1 MKNMKVLLL
10 LLSFIVISVMSSCKS
25 SPPLNKDE
33 IMPFQKRADIVITNE
48 DYQKTNKDINKL
60 TKKFE
65 GFIKNSSFNTDVK
78 NKSNA
83 EYEIHVPY
91 TFFNDFKENF
101 DITFKPDIVEES
113 VSDEESLTKLYY
125 SNLAKIDEKTAAL
138 QEMKES
144 YAVAKDVNDRIVMK
158 YEIDKLSTEVNELQQ
173 KRLSLL
179 ESMNYSTVN
188 VVWKQNTEPK
198 DTLLPPFGV
207 PGLPPPP
214 RHIVLKNYGQTENFK
229 VNESIAISMEDLDPE
244 KTNIISKIDMDDD
257 NIEMK
262 VTENDSKETV
272 VLDKKCQIVIVGLGT
287 LPEIVR
293 GDAIK
298 REQIVITPIIDDECN
313 IIGNEIR
320 AGTIESGCIDGRKN
334 YYRLLNCVRH
344 NKPVI
349 VKKSKVVRIQ
359 QTSPAQRPQRPA
371 WEQREEENSIFFFPL
386 D

>member
-1 MKNMKVLLL
+1 MKKIKVLLIL
-10 LLSFIVISVMSSCKS
+10 LTFSGIAVLTSCKS
-25 SPPLNKDE
+25 SPPPLDKDD
-33 IMPFQKRADIVITNE
+33 IMPYQKRADIVITNE
-48 DYQKTNKDINKL
+48 DYQKTNKDINRL

-78 NKSNA
+78 SQSNA

-91 TFFNDFKENF
+91 TFFNNFKENF
-101 DITFKPDIVEES
+101 DNTFKPDIVEET

-138 QEMKES
+138 QSLKES

-158 YEIDKLSTEVNELQQ
+158 YEIDKLSTEVNEHQQ

-179 ESMNYSTVN
+179 ESMNYSTVR
-188 VVWKQNTEPK
+188 VVWKQKAEDK
-198 DTLLPPFGV
+198 DLLPAGV

-214 RHIVLKNYGQTENFK
+214 RQIVLKNYGQIENFK
-229 VNESIAISMEDLDPE
+229 VNEPVAISMEDLNPE
-244 KTNIISKIDMDDD
+244 ETNIISNIDMDDG
-257 NIEMK
+257 NVEMR
-262 VTENDSKETV
+262 VTKNDEKETV
-272 VLDKKCQIVIVGLGT
+272 VLDKKCQIVIVGLGP

-320 AGTIESGCIDGRKN
+320 AGTIESGCIEGRKN

-344 NKPVI
+344 GKPVVI
-349 VKKSKVVRIQ
+349 KKKRVARTQ
-359 QTSPAQRPQRPA
+359 QSVQQQRHQRPL
-371 WEQREEENSIFFFPL
+371 WEQREEENSIFMFPL

>member
-1 MKNMKVLLL
+1 
-10 LLSFIVISVMSSCKS
+10 
-25 SPPLNKDE
+25 
-33 IMPFQKRADIVITNE
+33 
-48 DYQKTNKDINKL
+48 
-60 TKKFE
+60 
-65 GFIKNSSFNTDVK
+65 
-78 NKSNA
+78 
-83 EYEIHVPY
+83 
-91 TFFNDFKENF
+91 
-101 DITFKPDIVEES
+101 
-113 VSDEESLTKLYY
+113 LYY

-138 QEMKES
+138 QDMKES
-144 YAVAKDVNDRIVMK
+144 YVVTKDVNDRIVMK

-179 ESMNYSTVN
+179 ESLNYSTVK
-188 VVWKQNTEPK
+188 VTWKQKVEEK
-198 DTLLPPFGV
+198 DSLPAGV

-229 VNESIAISMEDLDPE
+229 INEPVAISMEDLDPE

-272 VLDKKCQIVIVGLGT
+272 VLDKKCQIVIVGLGK

-349 VKKSKVVRIQ
+349 VKKSRVVRIQ
-359 QTSPAQRPQRPA
+359 QAAPAQRQHGPM
-371 WEQREEENSIFFFPL
+371 WEQRDEENSIFMFPL

>member
-1 MKNMKVLLL
+1 MEKIKFILLL
-10 LLSFIVISVMSSCKS
+10 LTFSGIAVLSSCKS
-25 SPPLNKDE
+25 SPPPLNKDD
-33 IMPFQKRADIVITNE
+33 IMPYQKRADILITNE
-48 DYQKTNKDINKL
+48 DYQKTNKDINHL

-65 GFIKNSSFNTDVK
+65 GFIKNSSFNTDE
-78 NKSNA
+78 KSRSDA

-101 DITFKPDIVEES
+101 DNTFKPDIVEET

-125 SNLAKIDEKTAAL
+125 SNLAKIDTKTAAL

-179 ESMNYSTVN
+179 ESMNYSTVK
-188 VVWKQNTEPK
+188 VVWKQKAEDK
-198 DTLLPPFGV
+198 DLFPAGV

-214 RHIVLKNYGQTENFK
+214 KHIVLKNYGQIGNVK
-229 VNESIAISMEDLDPE
+229 VNEPVEISMEGLDPE
-244 KTNIISKIDMDDD
+244 KTNIISSIDMEDD
-257 NIEMK
+257 NIDMR
-262 VTENDSKETV
+262 VTENDEKETV

-287 LPEIVR
+287 LPEIIR

-320 AGTIESGCIDGRKN
+320 AGTIESGCKEGRKN

-344 NKPVI
+344 GKPVI
-349 VKKSKVVRIQ
+349 KKSGVVRIQ
-359 QTSPAQRPQRPA
+359 QAAPAQRQQRPV
-371 WEQREEENSIFFFPL
+371 WEQRDEENNIFMFPL

>member
-1 MKNMKVLLL
+1 MKIIKFVLL
-10 LLSFIVISVMSSCKS
+10 LLSFAAIAVLSSCKS
-25 SPPLNKDE
+25 SPPPLNKDD
-33 IMPFQKRADIVITNE
+33 IMPYQKRADIVITND
-48 DYQKTNKDINKL
+48 DYQRTNKDINQL

-78 NKSNA
+78 NRSNA
-83 EYEIHVPY
+83 DYEIHVPY
-91 TFFNDFKENF
+91 TFFNNFKENF
-101 DITFKPDIVEES
+101 DVNFKPDIVEET

-144 YAVAKDVNDRIVMK
+144 YAVAKDVNDKIVMK

-179 ESMNYSTVN
+179 ESLNYSTVN
-188 VVWKQNTEPK
+188 VVWKQK
-198 DTLLPPFGV
+198 IQDTTPQPAGL

-214 RHIVLKNYGQTENFK
+214 KHIVLKNYGQTENFK
-229 VNESIAISMEDLDPE
+229 LGEPVSIDVEGLDPE
-244 KTNIISKIDMDDD
+244 KTNIISKVDMDED

-262 VTENDSKETV
+262 VTKNDEKETV
-272 VLDKKCQIVIVGLGT
+272 VLDKKCQIVIVGLGP
-287 LPEIVR
+287 LPEIIR

-320 AGTIESGCIDGRKN
+320 AGTIESGCIEGRKN
-334 YYRLLNCVRH
+334 YYRLLNCIRH

-349 VKKSKVVRIQ
+349 VRKSKVVRIQ
-359 QTSPAQRPQRPA
+359 QAAPARNQQRPV
-371 WEQREEENSIFFFPL
+371 WEQRDEENSIFMFPL

>member
-1 MKNMKVLLL
+1 MKKIKVVLLL
-10 LLSFIVISVMSSCKS
+10 LAITAIAVLTSCKS
-25 SPPLNKDE
+25 SPPPLNKDD
-33 IMPFQKRADIVITNE
+33 IMPYQKRADIVITND
-48 DYQKTNKDINKL
+48 DYQKTNKDINQL

-78 NKSNA
+78 NRSNA
-83 EYEIHVPY
+83 DYEIHVPY
-91 TFFNDFKENF
+91 TFFNNFKENF
-101 DITFKPDIVEES
+101 DVTFKPDIVEET
-113 VSDEESLTKLYY
+113 VSDEESLSKLYY

-138 QEMKES
+138 QDMKES

-158 YEIDKLSTEVNELQQ
+158 YELDKLSTEVNELQQ

-179 ESMNYSTVN
+179 ESLNYSTVN
-188 VVWKQNTEPK
+188 VVWKQK
-198 DTLLPPFGV
+198 ALDTATLPATV
-207 PGLPPPP
+207 PGLNPQPK
-214 RHIVLKNYGQTENFK
+214 HIVLKNYGQTENFK
-229 VNESIAISMEDLDPE
+229 LGEPVAIDVEGLDPD
-244 KTNIISKIDMDDD
+244 KTNIISKVDMDDE

-262 VTENDSKETV
+262 VTKNDEKETV

-287 LPEIVR
+287 LPEIIR

-344 NKPVI
+344 GNPVV
-349 VKKSKVVRIQ
+349 VKKSKVVRTQ
-359 QTSPAQRPQRPA
+359 QAAPAQNQQRPA
-371 WEQREEENSIFFFPL
+371 WEQRDEENSIFMFPL

>member
-1 MKNMKVLLL
+1 MKKIKYILLL
-10 LLSFIVISVMSSCKS
+10 LTFSGVAVLTSCKS
-25 SPPLNKDE
+25 SPPPLNKDD
-33 IMPFQKRADIVITNE
+33 IMPYQKRADIIITNE
-48 DYQKTNKDINKL
+48 DYQKTNKDINQIA
-60 TKKFE
+60 KKFE

-78 NKSNA
+78 SQSNA

-91 TFFNDFKENF
+91 TFFNNFKENF
-101 DITFKPDIVEES
+101 DNTFKPDIVEET

-125 SNLAKIDEKTAAL
+125 SNLAKIDQKTAAL

-144 YAVAKDVNDRIVMK
+144 YVVAKDVNDRIVMK

-179 ESMNYSTVN
+179 ESMNYSTIKVT
-188 VVWKQNTEPK
+188 WKQKNDGK
-198 DTLLPPFGV
+198 DSLPAGV

-214 RHIVLKNYGQTENFK
+214 RQIILKNYGQIENFK
-229 VNESIAISMEDLDPE
+229 VNEPVAISMEDLDPE
-244 KTNIISKIDMDDD
+244 KTNIISNIDMDAD

-262 VTENDSKETV
+262 VTEYDKKETV

-287 LPEIVR
+287 LPEIIR

-320 AGTIESGCIDGRKN
+320 AGTIESGCKEGRKN

-344 NKPVI
+344 GKPV

-359 QTSPAQRPQRPA
+359 QAAPAQRQRRPV
-371 WEQREEENSIFFFPL
+371 WEQRDEENSIFMFPL

>member
-1 MKNMKVLLL
+1 MGKIKFILLL
-10 LLSFIVISVMSSCKS
+10 LIFSGIAVLTSCKS
-25 SPPLNKDE
+25 SPPPLNKDD
-33 IMPFQKRADIVITNE
+33 IMPYQKRADIVITNE
-48 DYQKTNKDINKL
+48 DYQKTNKDINQL
-60 TKKFE
+60 AKKFE

-78 NKSNA
+78 SQSNA

-91 TFFNDFKENF
+91 TFFNNFKENF
-101 DITFKPDIVEES
+101 DITFKPDIVEET

-138 QEMKES
+138 QDMKES

-179 ESMNYSTVN
+179 ESLNYSTVK
-188 VVWKQNTEPK
+188 VTWKQKVEEK
-198 DTLLPPFGV
+198 DSLPAGV

-229 VNESIAISMEDLDPE
+229 INEPVAISMEDLDPE

-272 VLDKKCQIVIVGLGT
+272 VLDKKCQIVIVGLGK

-349 VKKSKVVRIQ
+349 VKKSRVVRIQ
-359 QTSPAQRPQRPA
+359 QAAPAQRQHGPM
-371 WEQREEENSIFFFPL
+371 WEQRDEENSIFMFPL